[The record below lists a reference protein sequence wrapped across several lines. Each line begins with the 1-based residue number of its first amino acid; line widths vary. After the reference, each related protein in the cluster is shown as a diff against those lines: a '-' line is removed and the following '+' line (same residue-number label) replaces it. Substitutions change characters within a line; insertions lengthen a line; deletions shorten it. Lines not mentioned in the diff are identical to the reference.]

1 MGSSSTAGTFD
12 AHEARRLLG
21 IATDAA
27 SLASQLVST
36 HAPARL
42 TLKGDRDI
50 TSDVDFLVEKSVRE
64 YLRHQ
69 TPDIAFLGEEEGHEK
84 LPEGACWILDPIDGT
99 INYVHGLPLC
109 AVSLSLVTDAR
120 ACVSVISLPF
130 LGTQYTA
137 LRGHGSFVGGQ
148 RLAVS
153 TTTKLHDA
161 LVSID
166 QSTFADDTG
175 YKNRIRMR
183 LTERLTS
190 EVQRVRVLGTSAI
203 DLAWTAHGRLDACVL
218 LGNKPWD
225 TSAGVLIAQEA
236 GARVLD
242 QDGADH
248 STQSWATIAVTPA
261 LEYQV
266 MDIVRATLQDSATT
280 TP

>member
-1 MGSSSTAGTFD
+1 
-12 AHEARRLLG
+12 
-21 IATDAA
+21 
-27 SLASQLVST
+27 
-36 HAPARL
+36 
-42 TLKGDRDI
+42 
-50 TSDVDFLVEKSVRE
+50 VRE

-266 MDIVRATLQDSATT
+266 MDIVRATLQDAATT